1 MAASGLGIEID
12 AIVRRAL
19 EEDIGDGDVTTLCTM
34 SPETMVMGRFLVKA
48 AGVVA
53 GLDVVRAVFAR
64 LDGRVRVSPRFAD
77 GDAVEA
83 RTVVAEISGPG
94 RAVLSG
100 ERVAL
105 NFLQRLSGIATLTRR
120 FVDAVRG
127 TQATILDTRKTA
139 PGLRALDKWA
149 VRLGGG
155 QNHRMGL
162 YDMVLIKDNH
172 IAAVGSITD
181 AVARVRAGD
190 PRRRPI
196 EVEVT
201 TLAELEEA
209 LGLDVDRI
217 MLDNMSPDD
226 MRLAVQIVGG
236 RVPLEA
242 SGGVRL
248 DTVAAIA
255 ATGVDYISVGAITHS
270 ISALDISLDLDTPM
284 LPRGAAG
291 RPGLATGIHGAG
303 APRSVASDPAGRAA
317 GVPGAG
323 APHLE
328 ARDPTEARHG

>member
-1 MAASGLGIEID
+1 MDTLRMDAGPIVVDID

-19 EEDIGDGDVTTLCTM
+19 DEDVGDGDVTTLCTIG
-34 SPETMVMGRFLVKA
+34 PDAWVTGRFLAKA
-48 AGVVA
+48 PGVVA
-53 GLDVVRAVFAR
+53 GLEVVRAVFGQ
-64 LDGRVRVSPRFAD
+64 LDARVRFVPRVAD
-77 GDAVEA
+77 GDPVEA

-105 NFLQRLSGIATLTRR
+105 NFLQRMSGIATLTHR
-120 FVDAVRG
+120 FVEATRG
-127 TQATILDTRKTA
+127 TRAVILDTRKTA

-155 QNHRMGL
+155 HNHRMGL

-172 IAAVGSITD
+172 IAAVGSITE

-190 PRRRPI
+190 SHRRPI

-201 TLAELEEA
+201 TLAELAEVLA
-209 LGLDVDRI
+209 LGVDRV
-217 MLDNMSPDD
+217 MLDNMGCEE
-226 MRLAVQIVGG
+226 MREAVRITAG

-255 ATGVDYISVGAITHS
+255 ATGVDLISTGAITHS
-270 ISALDISLDLDTPM
+270 VSALDISLDLDP
-284 LPRGAAG
+284 
-291 RPGLATGIHGAG
+291 ATG
-303 APRSVASDPAGRAA
+303 
-317 GVPGAG
+317 PGG
-323 APHLE
+323 TS
-328 ARDPTEARHG
+328 RG